1 MNEEQ
6 LIEMYNEGER
16 KFSSIN
22 LPGVDL
28 EDADLRGIDLGNA
41 ELPGAIL
48 RFTNLSEANLSYANL
63 RGADFTGA
71 NLQGANL
78 SGANLRE
85 VIMNP
90 TDLSDANL
98 SYANLRDADLTD
110 SYMTN
115 ANLDEAIVGSTAL
128 PETVDEDQLVMAKML
143 SIYPGQTYED
153 AMKNLVDRT
162 FMEDG
167 LPGFDE
173 GFEMGLDDLS
183 YMLESYGVNLH
194 DAEGQGIIQHYIDH
208 AVDGWYGDFYRF
220 AYCSGCEKEFRPDY
234 NLEYV
239 DQVWAGRIL
248 CPECAS

>member
-6 LIEMYNEGER
+6 LIEMYNSGER
-16 KFSSIN
+16 EFKSIE
-22 LPGVDL
+22 LPDANL
-28 EDADLRGIDLGNA
+28 EDADLRGINLGNA
-41 ELPGAIL
+41 RLPGANL
-48 RFTNLSEANLSYANL
+48 RFANLSDANLSYANL

-71 NLQGANL
+71 NLQGADL

-90 TDLSDANL
+90 TDLSDADL

-110 SYMTN
+110 SFMTN
-115 ANLDEAIVGSTAL
+115 TNLDEAIVGGAGL
-128 PETVDEDQLVMAKML
+128 PPTVDEDQLAMAKNL
-143 SIYPGQTYED
+143 TIHLGQSYED
-153 AMKNLVDRT
+153 AMKDLVDST

-173 GFEMGLDDLS
+173 GFEMGLDDLT
-183 YMLESYGVNLH
+183 YMIESYGVNLY

-220 AYCSGCEKEFRPDY
+220 AYCSECEKEFNPEY

-239 DQVWAGRIL
+239 DQVWADRVL